1 MKSAESLLGYLL
13 GGLLFLL
20 PVFFLPITGDFFEFN
35 KLALLAGGA
44 LVGLFLWGLSQTKED
59 FKIRITPHLL
69 PLMVFGFVVL
79 ISAFVVT
86 PNKMDAFLF
95 PGTATLIAA
104 ATIFYFLI
112 TQYSNEEKQKDFLV
126 SFFLAGVAVAGLVAA
141 FSAIGGW
148 GIVSRF
154 AAIPAWVNQPTFNT
168 TGGILPAI
176 TLFAAVLPLAVGRL
190 VKRISKLAAG
200 AVTENVKREGSFVL
214 NSIFLILIA
223 AGIVA
228 TAFQA
233 LPGKPAFPRTLPLET
248 GWSIAL
254 ETLKRFPILGVGPG
268 NFVEAFNRFR
278 PVEYNFTDV
287 WNIRFGASSNWYLHI
302 FTTSGILGIT
312 ALVWVLWTV
321 WKKLDLKKL
330 SPIHYSLFTTLVLF
344 LLVPANLL
352 LIVTFY
358 FLLALVAMPL
368 TSELAF
374 KFTAYNRD
382 HGVQGKGNILGW
394 FTTLLALAGTVGL
407 LFFGGKVYAGE
418 VAYRKAL
425 NAVVANN
432 GGEAYNNMIQ
442 AIRNNPQITRYR
454 VDNSQINLAIANNIA
469 SKQDLS
475 DKERQTVSQLVQ
487 QSIAEGKAAVAL
499 SQNRAELWENLARI
513 YQTLIPAAQG
523 ADQFAIATYQQAIA
537 LDPIN
542 PNLRIALGGVFYGL
556 GRYDDAIKVFEL
568 AVAAKPNHANAR
580 YNLASA
586 LREKKDTA
594 RAVAEM
600 EQVLQLVDINS
611 PDYQTAQTELDKLRG
626 KLKEEQEA
634 TKSAQ
639 PGTTLTP
646 PGQQTG
652 TEIEPPLQLPAES
665 APPATD
671 SGSPGQ

>member
-1 MKSAESLLGYLL
+1 M
-13 GGLLFLL
+13 L

-35 KLALLAGGA
+35 KLALLAGGV

-59 FKIRITPHLL
+59 FKIRVTPYLL
-69 PLMVFGFVVL
+69 PLMVFGLVVL
-79 ISAFVVT
+79 VSAFVVT

-95 PGTATLIAA
+95 PGTATLIAV
-104 ATIFYFLI
+104 ATIFYFLV

-126 SFFLAGVAVAGLVAA
+126 SWFLGGVAFAGLVAA
-141 FSAIGGW
+141 FSVLGGW

-154 AAIPAWVNQPTFNT
+154 AAVPAWVNQPTFNT
-168 TGGILPAI
+168 TGGVLPAI
-176 TLFAAVLPLAVGRL
+176 TLFAAVLPLALGGL
-190 VKRISKLAAG
+190 AKRKTQDA
-200 AVTENVKREGSFVL
+200 KRNTPFIL
-214 NSIFLILIA
+214 NSIFLILIV
-223 AGIVA
+223 AGVVA

-268 NFVEAFNRFR
+268 NFIEAFNRFR

-302 FTTSGILGIT
+302 FTIAGILGI
-312 ALVWVLWTV
+312 AAFAWVLLVV

-330 SPIHYSLFTTLVLF
+330 SPIHYSLFITLILF

-368 TSELAF
+368 SSELAF

-432 GGEAYNNMIQ
+432 GGEAYNNMLQ

-475 DKERQTVSQLVQ
+475 DQERQTVSQLVQ
-487 QSIAEGKAAVAL
+487 QSIAEGKAAVSL
-499 SQNRAELWENLARI
+499 NQSRAEFWENLARI

-586 LREKKDTA
+586 LREKKDTV

-600 EQVLQLVDINS
+600 EQVLQLVEINS
-611 PDYQTAQTELDKLRG
+611 PDYKTAQTELDKLRG
-626 KLKEEQEA
+626 KLKEEQA
-634 TKSAQ
+634 LRQAQ
-639 PGTTLTP
+639 DSGQGTLTA
-646 PGQQTG
+646 PGQQAG
-652 TEIEPPLQLPAES
+652 PEIEPPLQLPAES

-671 SGSPGQ
+671 SAAPQGE